1 MEERRAPS
9 AILFRDDTVG
19 LFGTVDVATVFTTIR
34 DTNRRVFG
42 LDLGSVA
49 RCSIAIVA
57 DVAVPILASVYVFN
71 LFGSRLW
78 KISECRVAKW
88 DGLSVVLVR

>member
-19 LFGTVDVATVFTTIR
+19 LFGTLDVATVFTTIR
-34 DTNRRVFG
+34 DTNRRRVFG

-57 DVAVPILASVYVFN
+57 DVAVSVLAN
-71 LFGSRLW
+71 LYMFDLSRGGVW

-88 DGLSVVLVR
+88 DGLKP